1 MKGIAHFSIGIA
13 AASCFPAAVRAGADG
28 NPLYFILGGIFGL
41 LPDTMD
47 FKFYRFFQKY
57 DIEVVPDPVDPD
69 PQMIA
74 DAVALAANRAYETG
88 KPVMLQLRTIQLGSN
103 LWRSYEISFDVLR
116 KRVSATIGP
125 VVNTSGMPDETVAR
139 KGRDMATSPLL
150 CDIKL
155 DYEAT
160 TKINILDGPSF
171 EMQRIADGRVT
182 PRFIPWHREWS
193 HSVVIGLV
201 FALAAMLIWGT
212 LAGIITFCAYTL
224 HVFVDQLGFMGS
236 AWLFPFRRARSEG
249 MKVLHSDTPHLN
261 LAAVWFSCL
270 LIFWNLY
277 AVTSWRVPHF
287 NLARLVLYGAVI
299 PAAAHLALRKAFE
312 GGGHSDSTSRIKA
325 APKAGQP

>member
-13 AASCFPAAVRAGADG
+13 AASCFPAAVKAGADG

-57 DIEVVPDPVDPD
+57 DIEVVPDPVNPD

-74 DAVALAANRAYETG
+74 DAVALAVNKAYQTR
-88 KPVMLQLRTIQLGSN
+88 KPVRLQLRTIQLGTN

-116 KRVSATIGP
+116 KRVSARIGP
-125 VVNTSGMPDETVAR
+125 MVNTSGMPVEPVFR
-139 KGRDMATSPLL
+139 KGKDTATSPLL

-160 TKINILDGPSF
+160 TKIDILDGPSF
-171 EMQRIADGRVT
+171 EMRRLDDGRVT

-201 FALAAMLIWGT
+201 FALAVTLIWGG
-212 LAGIITFCAYTL
+212 LAGIITFSAYAL
-224 HVFVDQLGFMGS
+224 HILVDQLGFLGS
-236 AWLFPFRRARSEG
+236 AWLFPFRRVRAEG
-249 MKVLHSDTPHLN
+249 MKLLHSTAPHLN

-270 LIFWNLY
+270 VIFWNLY
-277 AVTSWRVPHF
+277 AAMSWHMPYF
-287 NLARLVLYGAVI
+287 NLARLVLYGAAI
-299 PAAAHLALRKAFE
+299 PAVAYLALRRAF
-312 GGGHSDSTSRIKA
+312 GGDGHSDSASRIK